1 MQVSARLRVRERTAA
16 TRAWLKRHELGLVIT
31 GLMLMLVL
39 TFFWSNIVIAINP
52 GEAGVL
58 WSRLS
63 GTKTDRVYPEGLH
76 LILPWNVMTVYDV
89 RYQTNERSF
98 LVLSRD
104 GLEIRVDVAV
114 RFKPIEKLVPKL
126 HQQVGP
132 GYIDTIVAPEVN
144 TAVRTVIGRF
154 RPDELYAASFQEIQ
168 NDIVTLARRRVR
180 SRFVLIDDILVK
192 TIVLPAVVSAAIQR
206 KLEQE
211 QMALEM
217 QYRLSRERQEA
228 DRKRVEAMGIR
239 DYQETIAATLSP
251 QLLQFKSI
259 EAAYELAKSNNSK
272 IVVLGNNNGN
282 TPIILSPDVMAP
294 APSAPPALPVRP
306 PGIVAPAVQPPVA
319 TTPIPSSVRPAAG
332 TPGAPAGVQ
341 VPSPVA
347 EHAVPRPGVHDA
359 PAPVTAP
366 ESLVRP

>member
-1 MQVSARLRVRERTAA
+1 MSDTDSPVKRPARVRVRGFFASLWDWIEHNDLWVVLA
-16 TRAWLKRHELGLVIT
+16 GLVF
-31 GLMLMLVL
+31 LMML
-39 TFFWSNIVIAINP
+39 TYFWSNVVIAVHP

-76 LILPWNVMTVYDV
+76 LILPWNVMTIYTV
-89 RYQTNERSF
+89 RYQTTEHSF

-104 GLEIRVDVAV
+104 GLEIAVDVAI
-114 RFKPIEKLVPKL
+114 RFKPIDKLVPKL

-132 GYIDTIVAPEVN
+132 TYVDTIVVPEVN

-168 NDIVTLARRRVR
+168 NDIVTLARGRVR
-180 SRFVLIDDILVK
+180 NRFVLIDDVLVK
-192 TIVLPAVVSAAIQR
+192 TIKLPPSVSEAIQR

-228 DRKRVEAMGIR
+228 DRKVIEAKGIEE
-239 DYQETIAATLSP
+239 YQTRIQNTLTP

-259 EAAYELAKSNNSK
+259 EAALELAKSNNAK
-272 IVVLGNNNGN
+272 VIVLGGSNGM
-282 TPIILSPDVMAP
+282 PIILNTDGIAGNAGGGAGPGFTLPFGPRVP
-294 APSAPPALPVRP
+294 APPVVPAPP
-306 PGIVAPAVQPPVA
+306 PA
-319 TTPIPSSVRPAAG
+319 SN
-332 TPGAPAGVQ
+332 
-341 VPSPVA
+341 
-347 EHAVPRPGVHDA
+347 PR
-359 PAPVTAP
+359 
-366 ESLVRP
+366 